1 MNVLACQ
8 LVPDVTLLT
17 VLALPDPKPHVL
29 PLPLLQTV
37 VRPVAPVLCS
47 SVRPLHSVQLVMVH
61 PAAPREFAR
70 TYFGPHRRRRGSPHH
85 ITRCRKSSALCD
97 GLFCLNMTT
106 VPGSREVLQEH
117 VQLVEVVAQRRRH
130 PLLLPSP
137 PNVSDLNNC
146 THFLG

>member
-37 VRPVAPVLCS
+37 VRPVAPVLHS
-47 SVRPLHSVQLVMVH
+47 TVRPFHSVQLVMVH

-85 ITRCRKSSALCD
+85 ITCCRKSSETLV
-97 GLFCLNMTT
+97 T
-106 VPGSREVLQEH
+106 VNVVSMAM
-117 VQLVEVVAQRRRH
+117 LVVMVMVIVFMLAMVMVMVD
-130 PLLLPSP
+130 LLSVT
-137 PNVSDLNNC
+137 VSFVS
-146 THFLG
+146 T

>member
-1 MNVLACQ
+1 MNVLAGQ

-47 SVRPLHSVQLVMVH
+47 TVRPLHSVQLVMVH

-70 TYFGPHRRRRGSPHH
+70 TYFGPHRRRRGSPHD
-85 ITRCRKSSALCD
+85 ITRCRKSSEILV
-97 GLFCLNMTT
+97 T
-106 VPGSREVLQEH
+106 VNVVSMAM
-117 VQLVEVVAQRRRH
+117 LVVMVMVIVFMLAMVMVMVY
-130 PLLLPSP
+130 LLSVT
-137 PNVSDLNNC
+137 VSFVS
-146 THFLG
+146 T